1 MTFIVQTLFI
11 FNVKGNNMSK
21 NHHATG
27 HSQNFDFG
35 EAIKDAIAKL
45 PPEPPS
51 HNPDVARKVIVT
63 EISAT
68 SGGNIA
74 PSLAVTVRA
83 D

>member
-1 MTFIVQTLFI
+1 
-11 FNVKGNNMSK
+11 MS
-21 NHHATG
+21 HHATG
-27 HSQNFDFG
+27 HSKNFDFG

-45 PPEPPS
+45 PPEPPP

-74 PSLAVTVRA
+74 PNLAVTVHA

>member
-1 MTFIVQTLFI
+1 
-11 FNVKGNNMSK
+11 MS
-21 NHHATG
+21 HHAIG
-27 HSQNFDFG
+27 HSKNFDFG

-45 PPEPPS
+45 PPEPPP
-51 HNPDVARKVIVT
+51 HNPDVGRKVIVT

-74 PSLAVTVRA
+74 PSLSVTVHA